1 MLMLKDKMLSLKYSL
16 LGSAML
22 TMAGCSSLGS
32 RNAVPEQHSVLP
44 DKDKDAKVEKAVVSI
59 KHKTSIRKQQV
70 LAHNTKAT
78 TFLLPDAEDEQ
89 DPATAQPVS
98 YHPEASGAQKP
109 KTTLDQVAVCAL
121 RQRGKAYCWGGN
133 TPMQGFDCSG
143 LTQYSFRQGASVHI
157 PRTAAA
163 QYAAAT
169 KIPAEQAEKG
179 DLVFFK
185 THGNKVSHVGLYLGR
200 ERFVHA
206 PRTGKNIQISKLE
219 GYWKSRLV
227 GFGRIPGACRPML
240 PKSVI

>member
-22 TMAGCSSLGS
+22 TMAGCSSLS
-32 RNAVPEQHSVLP
+32 PRNAAPEQHGSLP
-44 DKDKDAKVEKAVVSI
+44 DKDKEAKVDKAAANAE
-59 KHKTSIRKQQV
+59 HKTSIRKQQV

-78 TFLLPDAEDEQ
+78 TFLLPNAKDEQ
-89 DPATAQPVS
+89 APVVTQAVN
-98 YHPEASGAQKP
+98 YHPEAGESQKP

-169 KIPAEQAEKG
+169 KVPAEQAQKG
-179 DLVFFK
+179 DLVFFR

-219 GYWKSRLV
+219 GYWKRRLV